1 MSSLAGTGALV
12 RLALRRDRV
21 MIPAWVLVLLS
32 LVTSTASAFRSLYP
46 TPESRLQFAGGI
58 VHSPTLVALY
68 GPLYNPDS
76 VGGLS
81 AWRIL
86 AIGAALA
93 ALMSVLLVVRHTRA
107 EEETGRLELVGSA
120 AVGRHAPLTAAL
132 LVAAGADLL
141 LALLGAVGLAGLGLP
156 VAGAL
161 ALGLAI
167 GSAGLVF
174 AAVAAVTAQLAGSAR
189 GATGLAGAALG
200 AAYLLRAVGDATTAS
215 WLSWLSPI
223 GWAERV
229 RPFAGDRLAVAG
241 LAVAVSAA
249 LAAAAYALVA
259 RRDLGAGLLPVRP
272 GPAQASPWLRSPL
285 ALAWRL
291 QRGPL
296 LGWVAGFAVMG
307 AAAGSVARGV
317 EDLVRGS
324 AQLEDIIRRMGGERG
339 LVDSYLA
346 TVMGLAGLIAGA
358 YAVQATLRLRAEETG
373 QRAEPLLAAP
383 VSRIA
388 WAWSHLV
395 FAVAGSGVVLA
406 VAGAAAGVSDGLRA
420 GDVGG
425 DLSRL
430 LEGALV
436 QLPAV
441 WVVAGI
447 ATLLFGVAPRVAT
460 ASWGALGAFLLLG
473 QIGPVL
479 GLSPWVI
486 DLSPFAHVPRIPGS
500 PLTPAPLI
508 GLAATAAVLTGA
520 GLAGLRRRDIGD

>member
-58 VHSPTLVALY
+58 LHSPTLVALY

-76 VGGLS
+76 VGGLT

-86 AIGAALA
+86 AVAATLA
-93 ALMSVLLVVRHTRA
+93 ALMSVLLVVRHSRA
-107 EEETGRLELVGSA
+107 EEEAGRLELVGSA
-120 AVGRHAPLTAAL
+120 AVGRLAPLTAAL

-141 LALLGAVGLAGLGLP
+141 LALLAAAGLAGLGLP
-156 VAGAL
+156 AAGAL
-161 ALGLAI
+161 ALGLAL
-167 GSAGLVF
+167 GAAGLVF
-174 AAVAAVTAQLAGSAR
+174 AAVAAVASQLSGTAR

-296 LGWVAGFAVMG
+296 LGWAAGFAVMG

-406 VAGAAAGVSDGLRA
+406 AAGAAAGVSDGLRA

-425 DLSRL
+425 DLGRL

-473 QIGPVL
+473 QSGPGL

-486 DLSPFAHVPRIPGS
+486 DLSP
-500 PLTPAPLI
+500 
-508 GLAATAAVLTGA
+508 
-520 GLAGLRRRDIGD
+520 